1 MMVTM
6 TARLDRNAKMADG
19 MWTTVSA
26 ISLAYTV
33 FTPTAS
39 RIHEGRQ
46 FEDCSCLE
54 TVPFLNKSF
63 KPPLVALENVSLISE
78 FIMDAD
84 S

>member
-6 TARLDRNAKMADG
+6 TARLDRIAKMADG

-26 ISLAYTV
+26 ISLMYTV
-33 FTPTAS
+33 LTPIAS

-46 FEDCSCLE
+46 SEDCAWVE
-54 TVPFLNKSF
+54 IVPFLNESF